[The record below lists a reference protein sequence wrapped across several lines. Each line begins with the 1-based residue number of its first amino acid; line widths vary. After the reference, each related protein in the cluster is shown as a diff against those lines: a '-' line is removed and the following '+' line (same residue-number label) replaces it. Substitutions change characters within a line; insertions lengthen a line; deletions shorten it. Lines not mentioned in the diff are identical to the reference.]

1 MAQAARTLILLAV
14 IALALPAVAPAEAA
28 SVPPAAKSA
37 PAVRP
42 AWNELTA
49 SQRTALAPLAE
60 DWEQFDAAGRKKW
73 VAIADRYPA
82 MKPDE
87 QERLQARMKTWASLS
102 KAERQAA
109 RERYKL
115 VKQLPPDERRQMQA
129 RWEEYQRTLAAQ
141 RATEEAVPAGGQAQ

>member
-1 MAQAARTLILLAV
+1 MAQATRAVILLA
-14 IALALPAVAPAEAA
+14 ALVLTAVAPAHAA
-28 SVPPAAKSA
+28 GVPPPAKTA
-37 PAVRP
+37 PVIHP
-42 AWNELTA
+42 AWNELSA
-49 SQRTALAPLAE
+49 QQRTALAPLAD
-60 DWEQFDAAGRKKW
+60 DWEQFEAARRKKW
-73 VAIADRYPA
+73 VAIADRYPKMTTA
-82 MKPDE
+82 E
-87 QERLQARMKTWASLS
+87 QERLQARMKAWANLS